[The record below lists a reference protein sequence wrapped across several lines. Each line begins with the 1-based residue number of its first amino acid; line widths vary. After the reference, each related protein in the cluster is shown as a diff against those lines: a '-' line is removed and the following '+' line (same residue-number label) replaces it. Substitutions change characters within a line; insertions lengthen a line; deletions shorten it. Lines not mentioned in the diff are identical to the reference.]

1 MEFAQF
7 LDRYLDD
14 FLAVASIFFCGAVVC
29 GIIYI
34 SYYFFKKSQKR
45 HLWLQ
50 RNGKRANGRVIALY
64 EKTKYMRGD
73 ENTPGQWMK
82 TEWARY
88 SFPADGAEWI
98 GDFPQ
103 SKKQFYHKGDSVEVY
118 YDPADPRRNCTPRQ
132 IEEDKKIQLFFR
144 FLLGIL
150 AFVTLA
156 AAACMA
162 FR

>member
-1 MEFAQF
+1 
-7 LDRYLDD
+7 
-14 FLAVASIFFCGAVVC
+14 
-29 GIIYI
+29 
-34 SYYFFKKSQKR
+34 
-45 HLWLQ
+45 
-50 RNGKRANGRVIALY
+50 
-64 EKTKYMRGD
+64 
-73 ENTPGQWMK
+73 MK

-144 FLLGIL
+144 FLLGFL